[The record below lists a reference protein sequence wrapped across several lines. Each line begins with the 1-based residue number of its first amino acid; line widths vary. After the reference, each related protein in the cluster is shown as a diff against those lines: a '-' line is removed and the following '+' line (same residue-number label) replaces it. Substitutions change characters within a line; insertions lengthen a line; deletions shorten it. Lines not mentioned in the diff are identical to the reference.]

1 MQQNTTALQ
10 PTLEEVSTHFK
21 NWRQIKINPREP
33 IPKKLWQEAID
44 LTRQYQVSTIS
55 KELRL
60 GYTDFKER
68 ACISSVPKPAN
79 IEKNPAFIE
88 IKCEQPFLLSEAT
101 VEIEDKNGSKM
112 KICFKGKPDLDLMN
126 LAKAF
131 LKNSL

>member
-21 NWRQIKINPREP
+21 HWRQIKKNHREP

-60 GYTDFKER
+60 GYMDFKER
-68 ACISSVPKPAN
+68 IQISSVPKPAN
-79 IEKNPAFIE
+79 NKINPDFIE
-88 IKCEQPFLLSEAT
+88 LKYEQPFLPSEAT

-131 LKNSL
+131 LGKI

>member
-10 PTLEEVSTHFK
+10 LTLEEVSTHFK
-21 NWRQIKINPREP
+21 NWRQIKITPRDP

-44 LTRQYQVSTIS
+44 LTRKYPLSTIS

-60 GYTDFKER
+60 GYMDFKER
-68 ACISSVPKPAN
+68 INASIPQIKDTE
-79 IEKNPAFIE
+79 INPNFIE
-88 IKCEQPFLLSEAT
+88 FKYEQPFLLSEAT

-112 KICFKGKPDLDLMN
+112 KVCFKGKPDFDLMN

-131 LKNSL
+131 LGKI

>member
-21 NWRQIKINPREP
+21 HWRQTKRNHREP

-60 GYTDFKER
+60 GYMDFKER
-68 ACISSVPKPAN
+68 IQISSVPKPAN
-79 IEKNPAFIE
+79 IERDPDFIE
-88 IKCEQPFLLSEAT
+88 LKYGQPFLLSEAT

-112 KICFKGKPDLDLMN
+112 KICFNGKPDFDIAGLV
-126 LAKAF
+126 KAF
-131 LKNSL
+131 QQKSL

>member
-10 PTLEEVSTHFK
+10 PTLEEVSAHFK
-21 NWRQIKINPREP
+21 HWRQIKRNHREP

-44 LTRQYQVSTIS
+44 LTLQYSLSTIS

-60 GYTDFKER
+60 GYTDF
-68 ACISSVPKPAN
+68 
-79 IEKNPAFIE
+79 IELKY
-88 IKCEQPFLLSEAT
+88 EQPFLLSEAT

-131 LKNSL
+131 LGKI

>member
-10 PTLEEVSTHFK
+10 QTLEEVSTHFK
-21 NWRQIKINPREP
+21 NWRQIKITPRDP

-44 LTRQYQVSTIS
+44 LTRKYPLSTIS

-60 GYTDFKER
+60 GYMDFKER
-68 ACISSVPKPAN
+68 INASIPQIKDTE
-79 IEKNPAFIE
+79 INPDFIE
-88 IKCEQPFLLSEAT
+88 FKYEQPFLLSEAT
-101 VEIEDKNGSKM
+101 VEIEDKNGLKM

-131 LKNSL
+131 LGKI

>member
-44 LTRQYQVSTIS
+44 LALQYPLSTIS

-60 GYTDFKER
+60 GYTDLKER
-68 ACISSVPKPAN
+68 ACISSIPQLKDTE
-79 IEKNPAFIE
+79 INPNFIE
-88 IKCEQPFLLSEAT
+88 FKYEQPFLLSEGT
-101 VEIEDKNGSKM
+101 LEIEDKNGLKM

-131 LKNSL
+131 LGKI